1 MRPFLDVTSEEI
13 MWGFLCFKT
22 YALLLSSRR
31 QQRDPARKVS
41 NEIAELLHAVNLHTR
56 PFLVGLT

>member
-1 MRPFLDVTSEEI
+1 MRPFLDVTLEEI
-13 MWGFLCFKT
+13 MWGIPLLQDL
-22 YALLLSSRR
+22 ALLLSSRR

-56 PFLVGLT
+56 RSLWV